1 MKKILS
7 IFLAFTIMFSLS
19 ACADNSSQE
28 DTSSNNTGSN
38 VSADNNPNCLFII
51 SFG

>member
-7 IFLAFTIMFSLS
+7 IFFTFTIMFSLS

-28 DTSSNNTGSN
+28 DTSSNNTGEAQTSN
-38 VSADNNPNCLFII
+38 VSWQYM
-51 SFG
+51 S